1 MTNMR
6 VFIVLAC
13 AASLAAVGCSSSS
26 SSAGTEGGVAVTEQD
41 FSIAASPSSAPAGE
55 VSFDITNNGPAA
67 HEFLVVKSDED
78 PGSLTVKD
86 GIVPEDSL
94 DLIDEQEDIAPST
107 TATLTVDLEAG
118 SYILM
123 CNVNGHYQQG
133 MHAGFTVT

>member
-1 MTNMR
+1 
-6 VFIVLAC
+6 
-13 AASLAAVGCSSSS
+13 
-26 SSAGTEGGVAVTEQD
+26 
-41 FSIAASPSSAPAGE
+41 
-55 VSFDITNNGPAA
+55 
-67 HEFLVVKSDED
+67 
-78 PGSLTVKD
+78 VKD